1 MSHLTEI
8 GRPLTRRDFE
18 TGQDVRWCPGCG
30 DYAIL
35 SQVQKL
41 LPTLGIPRENFAIIS
56 GIGCSSRFPY
66 YVETY
71 GMHSIHGRAPA
82 IATGLKL
89 ARPEL
94 SVWVITGDGDA
105 LAIGGNHFIHLMR
118 RNVDL
123 KMLLLNNRIYG
134 LTKGQ
139 FSPTSEFGKKTKS
152 SPLGSIDQPF
162 DPVSLALAAGATFVA
177 RSVDA
182 DLEHLAGVLRQA
194 ALHRGTA
201 FVEIFQNCVTF
212 NDGAFDLL
220 TDQETRD
227 ENRVLLEQGRPLLFG
242 KDRTKGIRF
251 RDARPE
257 TVTIG
262 EAGITEAD
270 CAVHDA
276 HETSSGTAFL
286 ISRLGPPDFPVPL
299 GVFRDVEAPTY
310 DALSEELL
318 ATAREH
324 SGRGNLEQLLSSG
337 TTWTIE

>member
-1 MSHLTEI
+1 MTHLTEI

-30 DYAIL
+30 DYSIL

-41 LPTLGIPRENFAIIS
+41 LPTLGIPRENFAIVS

-123 KMLLLNNRIYG
+123 KLLLLNNQIYG

-139 FSPTSEFGKKTKS
+139 FSPTSEFGKRTKTT
-152 SPLGSIDQPF
+152 PLGSIDRPF
-162 DPVSLALAAGATFVA
+162 DPVGLALAAGATFVA
-177 RSVDA
+177 RSVDVEQ
-182 DLEHLAGVLRQA
+182 EHLAGVLRQA
-194 ALHRGTA
+194 ALHKGAA
-201 FVEIFQNCVTF
+201 FVEIYQNCVTF
-212 NDGAFDLL
+212 NDGSFDFL
-220 TDQETRD
+220 TDRESK
-227 ENRVLLEQGRPLLFG
+227 EEARVLLEHGRPLVFG
-242 KDRTKGIRF
+242 KGRTKGIRF
-251 RDARPE
+251 QDSKPE
-257 TVTIG
+257 LVTIG
-262 EAGITEAD
+262 QDGLTEAD

-276 HETSSGTAFL
+276 RQASSGTAFL
-286 ISRLGPPDFPVPL
+286 ISRLGPPEFPVPL
-299 GVFRDVEAPTY
+299 GVFRAVEAPSY
-310 DALSEELL
+310 DALSERLSQS
-318 ATAREH
+318 ARER
-324 SGRGNLEQLLSSG
+324 SGKGKLEQLLASG
-337 TTWTIE
+337 TTWTIG